1 MEFNSWFIPRLSK
14 GLVNSRANV
23 PMKENR
29 AQNSLKTVRHYLKKS
44 KTLKQRPNFEK
55 TLWPSDCMVA
65 QTDSINQIN

>member
-1 MEFNSWFIPRLSK
+1 
-14 GLVNSRANV
+14 
-23 PMKENR
+23 MKENM

-65 QTDSINQIN
+65 QTDCTHQFDLRNI